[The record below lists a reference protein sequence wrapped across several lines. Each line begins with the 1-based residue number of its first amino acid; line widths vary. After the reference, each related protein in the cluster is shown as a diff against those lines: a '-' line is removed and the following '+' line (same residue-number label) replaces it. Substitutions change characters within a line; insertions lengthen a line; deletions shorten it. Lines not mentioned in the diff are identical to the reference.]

1 MSAIREC
8 NFSELFCCFG
18 GIAQGAMSASVGGY
32 QIVHAWANDYDQDT
46 CDTYARNICP
56 ESPETVVCK
65 DVHKLDISSLG
76 PIDAL
81 VFGFPWCG

>member
-8 NFSELFCCFG
+8 NFGELFCCFG

-56 ESPETVVCK
+56 DSPETVICTDMDDNTITCYVFIG
-65 DVHKLDISSLG
+65 LISYRNG
-76 PIDAL
+76 NR
-81 VFGFPWCG
+81 